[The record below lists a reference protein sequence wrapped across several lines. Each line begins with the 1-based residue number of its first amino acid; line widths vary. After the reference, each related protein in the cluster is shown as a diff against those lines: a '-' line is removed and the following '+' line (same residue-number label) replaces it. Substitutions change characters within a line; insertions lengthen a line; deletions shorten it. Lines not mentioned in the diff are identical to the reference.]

1 MNALILPVRSIFYRH
16 LFELKLRLAYVIFSL
31 FISFLTCYYYC
42 FEIIYIFAKPFL
54 QYSNRFMFTNLA
66 EAFYTSIEISFLC
79 SLYTVIPLFL
89 YQFWCFIIPS
99 KFENERKKLNF
110 TFFSIFIFFI
120 ISILF
125 VYSIFLPKLYEFL
138 LNFQI
143 NTNLLHIELQA
154 RIQSY
159 VELACKIFIFFT
171 FFFQLPLI
179 FLSLV
184 KHKCIK
190 LYFLFANRKKIV
202 LIALIISALI
212 SPADI
217 VAQLSLTLF
226 VVISLEILFLIAFF
240 YEKKLAFYK

>member
-1 MNALILPVRSIFYRH
+1 MNAPTFSVRSIFYHH
-16 LFELKLRLAYVIFSL
+16 LFELKLRLIYVIFSL
-31 FISFLTCYYYC
+31 FISFFICYYYC

-54 QYSNRFMFTNLA
+54 RYSNFFMFTNLT
-66 EAFYTSIEISFLC
+66 EAFYTSIQVSFLC

-89 YQFWCFIIPS
+89 YQLWCFIIPS

-110 TFFSIFIFFI
+110 TFFYTLFFFI

-125 VYSIFLPKLYEFL
+125 VYYIFLPKLYEFL

-159 VELACKIFIFFT
+159 VELTCKIFIFFT
-171 FFFQLPLI
+171 FFFQLPLV
-179 FLSLV
+179 FLALV
-184 KHKCIK
+184 KYKYIK
-190 LYFLFANRKKIV
+190 LCFLFTNRKKIV
-202 LIALIISALI
+202 LFALMISSLI

-217 VAQLSLTLF
+217 VAQLSITLF
-226 VVISLEILFLIAFF
+226 VLVCLEVLFLIAFF